1 MHTNILDLI
10 ARVMELCGEPQASVR
25 GPGHPPTETM
35 RVLAALRRFRREG
48 TPWRSLRAT
57 DDLASG
63 STLCRCMTG
72 WAKTGLP
79 RRVHRMLVGLLS
91 GGCELIVDSC
101 WVRTKR
107 GGELT
112 GPNPTDRSKMDTK
125 YHIATTEDGIP
136 VACEATTANV
146 NDTLIFKRLV
156 LAGVA
161 LLAKVKTVFADKGY
175 DAEGHRTLCR
185 VHGVE
190 PRIHKRKQPHGSGL
204 GKRRWPVERT
214 NAWLLENKRLGL
226 RYDRLGSIVQTL
238 LQAACILVVAPRLAR
253 EL

>member
-1 MHTNILDLI
+1 MDGAGQVVTRRKLQRSELI
-10 ARVMELCGEPQASVR
+10 AFFEKQASCTVVIEAC
-25 GPGHPPTETM
+25 GAAHHWV
-35 RVLAALRRFRREG
+35 RVL
-48 TPWRSLRAT
+48 
-57 DDLASG
+57 
-63 STLCRCMTG
+63 
-72 WAKTGLP
+72 TGLGHD
-79 RRVHRMLVGLLS
+79 VK
-91 GGCELIVDSC
+91 LIAPEA
-101 WVRTKR
+101 VR
-107 GGELT
+107 
-112 GPNPTDRSKMDTK
+112 
-125 YHIATTEDGIP
+125 
-136 VACEATTANV
+136 
-146 NDTLIFKRLV
+146 
-156 LAGVA
+156 
-161 LLAKVKTVFADKGY
+161 FADKGY